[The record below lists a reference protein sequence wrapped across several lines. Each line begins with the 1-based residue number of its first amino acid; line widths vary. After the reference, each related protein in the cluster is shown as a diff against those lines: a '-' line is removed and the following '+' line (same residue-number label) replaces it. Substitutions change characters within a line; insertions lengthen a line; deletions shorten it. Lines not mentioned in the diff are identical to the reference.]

1 MRSLFLA
8 FCLLLASTGAP
19 AQTLAREQVLYKGNG
34 PEPETLDPHR
44 AEGVNTA
51 DILRDVF
58 EGLTIEAPD
67 GTVIPG
73 EASRWEIS
81 ADGRVYTFH
90 LREALRW
97 SNGEPLT
104 AEDFVYSLRRSVDPA
119 TGSNY
124 SSILAPIENAEA
136 IVAGKLPPEQLG
148 VQALDA
154 HTLQIRLRAP
164 TPYFLGLLNHSTTYP
179 VNRGSIEK
187 WGRQAFRP
195 EHLVSNGAYKVVEW
209 QVQSHVLLTRNHQY
223 WDDAH
228 TTIERVYYLN
238 TEDVSSEFKRYRA
251 GELDWTEGVPLAQMR
266 WIQHNIPQ
274 EFRVHPYLG
283 IYYYGL
289 NLTQPPFKDNLK
301 LRRALSMAIDRNVIV
316 DKVIGMG
323 QLPAYSWT
331 PPLPGY
337 RQPIPEWASWPREKR
352 LAEARRLYA
361 EAGYSP
367 EHPLN
372 VEIRYNTS
380 EDHKKIA
387 LVIAAMWKQYLGVQT
402 QLINEEFKV
411 FLRDRTQKKVTQAF
425 RSGWIGDYNDPY
437 TFAEIMESSNGQN
450 DLGYDNPRYDALLE
464 QAGHEADAQRR
475 LELLEQAEKVMLD
488 DQPMIPLYFYVS
500 KRLVKPYVVGWQGN
514 IMDHHYSKNMKILAH

>member
-1 MRSLFLA
+1 MRSLLFALSLM
-8 FCLLLASTGAP
+8 LLTTAAP

-51 DILRDVF
+51 DILRDLF

-67 GTVIPG
+67 GKVIPG
-73 EASRWEIS
+73 AASSWDIS
-81 ADGRVYTFH
+81 DDGRVYTFH

-97 SNGEPLT
+97 SNGDLLT
-104 AEDFVYSLRRSVDPA
+104 ADDFVYSFRRSADPA

-136 IVAGKLPPEQLG
+136 VVAGKLPPDRLG

-154 HTLQIRLRAP
+154 HTLVIRLRAP

-179 VNRGSIEK
+179 VHRASIEK
-187 WGRQAFRP
+187 FGRLAFRP
-195 EHLVSNGAYKVVEW
+195 ENLVSNGAYKIVEW
-209 QVQSHVLLTRNHQY
+209 QVQSHVLVARNHRY

-228 TTIERVYYLN
+228 TTLERVYYLN
-238 TEDVSSEFKRYRA
+238 TEDVGSEFKRYRA
-251 GELDWTEGVPLAQMR
+251 GELDWTESVPLTQMP
-266 WIQHNIPQ
+266 WVKQNIPQ

-289 NLTQPPFKDNLK
+289 NLTQPPFKGNAK
-301 LRRALSMAIDRNVIV
+301 LRRALSMAIDRKVIV
-316 DKVIGMG
+316 EKVIRMN

-331 PPLPGY
+331 PPVTGY
-337 RQPIPEWASWPREKR
+337 MQPVPQWASWSREKR

-361 EAGYSP
+361 EAGYS
-367 EHPLN
+367 EKHPLE

-402 QLINEEFKV
+402 RLVNQEFKV

-437 TFAEIMESSNGQN
+437 TFAEIMQSNSGQN
-450 DLGYDNPRYDALLE
+450 DFGYANPQYDALLE

-475 LELLEQAEKVMLD
+475 MDLLAQAEKLMLE

-500 KRLVKPYVVGWQGN
+500 KRLVKPYVVGWHGN
-514 IMDHHYSKNMKILAH
+514 IMDHHYSKNMKVLAH